1 MGFSKRVY
9 SVLNVSASEKLN
21 TALISMLP
29 EARYDPV
36 VTVGSIAE
44 AERVRAERS
53 FDFVLVNSPLSD
65 GSGIDFA
72 AASGGRSESV
82 VLLLVRAEQYDAVR
96 AKTADKGVFTLSKP
110 FSSAKLEL
118 ALDWMACTRE
128 RLRAMTR
135 NTVSLEEKMEE
146 IRLVNRA
153 KWLLIS
159 ELKMDENAAHRYIE
173 KLAMDRCERKRTVAE
188 EIIKTYGVTI

>member
-1 MGFSKRVY
+1 MSFSKRVY

-21 TALISMLP
+21 TALLSMLP

-44 AERVRAERS
+44 AERARAERS
-53 FDFVLVNSPLSD
+53 FDFILVNSPLPD

-96 AKTADKGVFTLSKP
+96 AKTADMGVFTLSKP
-110 FSSAKLEL
+110 FSASKLTL

-128 RLRAMTR
+128 RIRAL
-135 NTVSLEEKMEE
+135 NKSTVSLEEKMEE

-159 ELKMDENAAHRYIE
+159 ELKMDEKSAHRYIE
-173 KLAMDRCERKRTVAE
+173 KLAMDRCATKRTVAE
-188 EIIKTYGVTI
+188 EIINIYGASK